1 MGVINELRGK
11 RNSSINP
18 KFVINNQLI
27 SDRRVIA
34 NEFNKYFVSIAT
46 EMNDPKHYTAN
57 DYTAINTEPIQ
68 PFTAFLGQFNSSSIY
83 LQDCTPD
90 EIQKKL

>member
-1 MGVINELRGK
+1 
-11 RNSSINP
+11 
-18 KFVINNQLI
+18 
-27 SDRRVIA
+27 
-34 NEFNKYFVSIAT
+34 
-46 EMNDPKHYTAN
+46 MNDPKHYTAN

-68 PFTAFLGQFNSSSIY
+68 TFTAFLGQFNSSSIY